1 MNHGL
6 VVTVAARLLPARL
19 LLARLRLLH
28 RLPRLHLPR
37 LLQLITGV
45 RPPAVTTRPIPML

>member
-1 MNHGL
+1 
-6 VVTVAARLLPARL
+6 
-19 LLARLRLLH
+19 LLH